1 MCGIF
6 HLRAITVAVLLSQ
19 GQNVAPYDIAGAVPA
34 NRTGME
40 HFATMEII
48 TKRLLAVLMVL
59 GFGLVLGA
67 CETAEGFGRDM
78 ENLGKTIQDSASD

>member
-1 MCGIF
+1 
-6 HLRAITVAVLLSQ
+6 
-19 GQNVAPYDIAGAVPA
+19 
-34 NRTGME
+34 
-40 HFATMEII
+40 MEII

>member
-1 MCGIF
+1 MVPHDMSGI
-6 HLRAITVAVLLSQ
+6 LPV
-19 GQNVAPYDIAGAVPA
+19 

-40 HFATMEII
+40 HSATMEMI

-78 ENLGKTIQDSASD
+78 ENLGKTIQDSAND